1 MSPFWQPRK
10 PLDWTI
16 RCSRTLST
24 LLPGAHTWSADSPPP
39 PTKRSGLQMMRGVFV
54 VNLLQIES
62 ISKLPQQDSI
72 GPDFYFIILEK
83 PQRLSLL
90 PPPSLSIS
98 LVDST
103 TTLPTSKASSGWQ
116 RGPSTPCTTQ
126 LLLQVQPTPLVAL
139 TKPLPEQID
148 HPFPTRWECC
158 VADLKLPATSRLL
171 EMNS

>member
-16 RCSRTLST
+16 RCSRTRST

-39 PTKRSGLQMMRGVFV
+39 TTKRSGLQIMRGVLV

-62 ISKLPQQDSI
+62 ISKLTLKNII

-103 TTLPTSKASSGWQ
+103 TTLPTSKASSGLAA
-116 RGPSTPCTTQ
+116 RTVHS
-126 LLLQVQPTPLVAL
+126 LHYSVA
-139 TKPLPEQID
+139 PPGS
-148 HPFPTRWECC
+148 
-158 VADLKLPATSRLL
+158 ANTSGGTHETSART
-171 EMNS
+171 N